1 MKKKVLLTAM
11 SATLS
16 LGILGACGA
25 AGNNNMNNDDGVNY
39 SPVRYDRQNNDDV
52 FDNNRG
58 RNNNNN
64 NNGVDPV
71 RFDTNDDRGGVLNN
85 NNNRN
90 NDRGNNGILNTD
102 LMDNNRGPSGV
113 EPGMN
118 RGGSGTGTR

>member
-16 LGILGACGA
+16 LGVLAACG

-39 SPVRYDRQNNDDV
+39 SPVRYDRQNDSDV

-64 NNGVDPV
+64 GVDPV
-71 RFDTNDDRGGVLNN
+71 RFDRNNRGMFNN
-85 NNNRN
+85 NNNQN
-90 NDRGNNGILNTD
+90 NDNDRNFNTD
-102 LMDNNRGPSGV
+102 FIDNNRGSNAID
-113 EPGMN
+113 PGTNEGTM
-118 RGGSGTGTR
+118 RGGTGTR